1 MSLKDERKD
10 TVLAHKIEIDY
21 RKFNVYSEHAT
32 DKFAYPLVLS
42 LPHSGQI
49 FPEEFFELTK
59 LSPQELRSNEDLF
72 MDELLAPLFK
82 ENIAALKM
90 NIARA
95 FIDVN
100 RDKIELDEKMYDD
113 YPADKII
120 FENSR
125 CRSGYGL
132 IHRVTAL
139 SKPIYKAPISYAE
152 VLLRIKNVYD
162 VYHKRLNAIIAK
174 HTQKFGFCIVLD
186 CHSMPSKICSI
197 MDDNKKIDICLG
209 DLFAQSCPLQISD
222 ILLNNLQS
230 KGYEVLKNVP
240 YSGAY
245 TTFNYCQPRKK
256 IYTLQLEV
264 NRSLYANEQD
274 LTKNQQFEKIRSDLC
289 SSILAFAKS
298 LLS

>member
-1 MSLKDERKD
+1 MVHSIEVNYKKLKIYE
-10 TVLAHKIEIDY
+10 EY
-21 RKFNVYSEHAT
+21 AT
-32 DKFAYPLVLS
+32 GKFAYPLILT
-42 LPHSGQI
+42 LPHSGNI
-49 FPEEFFELTK
+49 FPEEFFALTN
-59 LSPQELRSNEDLF
+59 LSIEELRSNEDLF
-72 MDELLAPLFK
+72 MDELLAPLQEK
-82 ENIAALKM
+82 NIAMLKM

-100 RDKIELDEKMYDD
+100 RDKIELDEKMYFD

-132 IHRVTAL
+132 IHRVNAS
-139 SKPIYKAPISYAE
+139 SKPIYSEPISYAE
-152 VLLRIKNVYD
+152 VQNRIKNVYEA
-162 VYHKRLNAIIAK
+162 YHKRLSTLISK
-174 HTQKFGFCIVLD
+174 HVQKFGFCIVLD

-209 DLFAQSCPLQISD
+209 DLFSQSCPAQIS
-222 ILLNNLQS
+222 NVLQKTFSS

-264 NRSLYANEQD
+264 NRSLYADEQN
-274 LTKNQQFEKIRSDLC
+274 LSKNSSFQKIQTDLC
-289 SSILAFAKS
+289 NSISDFAKS

>member
-1 MSLKDERKD
+1 MASQ
-10 TVLAHKIEIDY
+10 IEIDY
-21 RKFNVYSEHAT
+21 KKLKIYEEHAT
-32 DKFAYPLVLS
+32 DKFAYPLILS
-42 LPHSGQI
+42 LPHSGQV
-49 FPEEFFELTK
+49 FPEEFFKLTK
-59 LSPQELRSNEDLF
+59 LTKEDLRGNEDLF
-72 MDELLAPLFK
+72 MGELLSPLYQ
-82 ENIAALKM
+82 EDIAVLKM

-100 RDKIELDEKMYDD
+100 RDKIELDEKMYFD

-132 IHRVTAL
+132 IHRVTAT
-139 SKPIYKAPISYAE
+139 SKPIYAAPISYAE

-162 VYHKRLNAIIAK
+162 VYHKRLNALVSK
-174 HTQKFGFCIVLD
+174 HVQKFGFCIVLD
-186 CHSMPSKICSI
+186 CHSMPSKICTI

-209 DLFAQSCPLQISD
+209 DLFSQSCPLEISD
-222 ILLNNLQS
+222 ILLRELQS

-256 IYTLQLEV
+256 IYTLQLEI
-264 NRSLYANEQD
+264 NRSLYANEQE
-274 LTKNQQFEKIRSDLC
+274 LAKNPSFNKIQSDVC
-289 SSILAFAKS
+289 ASILKFAKS